1 MVSSMLS
8 PGAVKYHFSKIF
20 VILPQDSRAWTSSI
34 NGSPAE
40 RKLTGRVRQPNFHQ
54 SFRET
59 NMMKSLL
66 GALSLFVLWQTSPF
80 AEEMIKLPDN
90 CEVLELE
97 MIKCPLAEDV
107 GIDDAIDSMKLRA
120 NMLNFKLVA
129 HMPLS
134 EQVKAMGGES
144 ARMEIYQFC
153 DASIAAKMVSA
164 NLAFAGYLPCRIALV
179 EDNEGNSWLITLNMD
194 STMGKAKLPD
204 ELKPLA
210 MKVRNNIYNIMRAG
224 ALGEL

>member
-1 MVSSMLS
+1 
-8 PGAVKYHFSKIF
+8 
-20 VILPQDSRAWTSSI
+20 
-34 NGSPAE
+34 
-40 RKLTGRVRQPNFHQ
+40 
-54 SFRET
+54 
-59 NMMKSLL
+59 MMKSLF
-66 GALSLFVLWQTSPF
+66 GALSMLILWQTPLF
-80 AEEMIKLPDN
+80 AEEMFKLPDA
-90 CEVLELE
+90 CEEIELE

-107 GIDDAIDSMKLRA
+107 GMDDAIDSMKLRA
-120 NMLNFKLVA
+120 NILNFKLVA

-144 ARMEIYQFC
+144 PRMEIYQFC

-164 NLAFAGYLPCRIALV
+164 NLSFAGYLPCRIALV
-179 EDNEGNSWLITLNMD
+179 EDNDGKPWLITLNMD

-210 MKVRNNIYNIMRAG
+210 MKVRNNIYSIMSAG